1 MIQQAYI
8 GLESIGKFK
17 EFAERLNPQKVL
29 LVRDKRAYTI
39 CGAQSAIEYV
49 FNNVT
54 ILDFYDFQEN
64 PKIEDVYKGLSVLEA
79 TGADLIVGIGGG
91 SVMDMAKLIRF
102 LHSYSIDD
110 GFKPL
115 RKEQELIPL
124 ALLPT
129 TAGTGAEATHFAVVY
144 KNKKKFSLAHND
156 VLADVA
162 VVNPTFT
169 YKVPAYITACTG
181 FDALAQAIEAY
192 WNVNAND
199 ESDQY
204 AKKAIG
210 LLEDNLYQ
218 AVHSPNAEVRNKVSE
233 GAYWAGRA
241 INITKT
247 TAPHAFSYPYT
258 TYYGLPHGHAVA
270 MTFPQFFAL
279 NYGNEENYIGKR
291 PLAEHQLRMDRLY
304 SWLHIDGKSTAC
316 QQITKYILSLGLSLS
331 SPQDFN
337 PKVIL
342 DNVNMERLGNN
353 PVKVKSKCNL
363 IINIT

>member
-8 GLESIGKFK
+8 GIDSTLKLREIVQQFSPHRI
-17 EFAERLNPQKVL
+17 L
-29 LVRDKRAYTI
+29 LVRDSQSYAI
-39 CGAQSAIEYV
+39 CGAQSVMDVALESMSV
-49 FNNVT
+49 VEF
-54 ILDFYDFQEN
+54 FDFQQN
-64 PKIEDVYKGLSVLEA
+64 PKIEDVERGLSIVEKESV
-79 TGADLIVGIGGG
+79 DLIIGIGGG
-91 SVMDMAKLIRF
+91 SVMDMAKLIRI
-102 LHSYSIDD
+102 LHSYSVDES
-110 GFKPL
+110 FKSQN
-115 RKEQELIPL
+115 KKCELIPL
-124 ALLPT
+124 ILLPT

-144 KNKKKFSLAHND
+144 KDKKKYSLAHED
-156 VLADVA
+156 VLADFA
-162 VVNPTFT
+162 FVNPTFT
-169 YKVPAYITACTG
+169 YKIPAYITACTG

-279 NYGNEENYIGKR
+279 NYGNKENYIGKR

-304 SWLHIDGKSTAC
+304 SWLHIDGNSTAC

-353 PVKVKSKCNL
+353 PVKIESNNVAFKLK
-363 IINIT
+363 

>member
-17 EFAERLNPQKVL
+17 EFVERLNPQKVL

-39 CGAQSAIEYV
+39 CGAQSAVEYV

-64 PKIEDVYKGLSVLEA
+64 PKIEDVHKGLSVLEA

-181 FDALAQAIEAY
+181 FDALAQAVEAY

-199 ESDQY
+199 ESDKY
-204 AKKAIG
+204 AENAIG
-210 LLEDNLYQ
+210 LLYDNLYE
-218 AVHSPNAEVRNKVSE
+218 AVNNPTSEVRNKVSE

-270 MTFPQFFAL
+270 MTFPKFIAL
-279 NYGNEENYIGKR
+279 NYGNDENYVGKR
-291 PLAEHQLRMDRLY
+291 TLQEHHLRMDKLY
-304 SWLHIDGKSTAC
+304 SLLQIDGVDAANEQMSEYVK
-316 QQITKYILSLGLSLS
+316 QLGLSLS
-331 SPQDFN
+331 DPDGFD

-342 DNVNMERLGNN
+342 ENVNVERLGNN
-353 PVKVKSKCNL
+353 PVKMGTDFLNNK
-363 IINIT
+363 